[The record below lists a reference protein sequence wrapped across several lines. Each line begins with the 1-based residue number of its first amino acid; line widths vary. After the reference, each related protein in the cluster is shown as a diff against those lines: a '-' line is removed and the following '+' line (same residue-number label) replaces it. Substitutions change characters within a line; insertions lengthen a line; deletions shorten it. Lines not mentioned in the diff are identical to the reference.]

1 MFGRT
6 LREDP
11 SEAELVS
18 HKLSVRAGLV
28 QPLAAGIYSYLP
40 LGWRVMQRLIAI
52 VRGEMDA
59 IGGQELLMPIV
70 QPAEL
75 WRATGRYDAPAPG
88 PALVRFRD
96 RSSHDLVL
104 AMTHEEAVTDL
115 ARQVIRSYRQLP
127 ALVYQVQTKFRDEP
141 RARGGLVRVREFTMK
156 DAYSFHADAASLDD
170 TYEQVRAA
178 YGRIMARAGLEVV
191 QVEADPGMMGGARSH
206 EFMCLSD
213 QGEDTLILCPA
224 CGYAANVETALAA
237 KEAAATGATA
247 QDPPQTLERVHTPG
261 ATTIEAVA
269 RYVGVST
276 RQTLKA
282 VFYTSGGQVI
292 FAVVRGDLEVNEA
305 KLSALLGGIDLAP
318 ASAEELAAA
327 GLVAGYAS
335 PIGVTGVR
343 VVADDS
349 ILTGNNWV
357 VGANEPGYHYLNANY
372 PRDFRAD
379 LVADIAL
386 ARAGDAC
393 PRCGQPLRAKRG
405 IEVGHIFQLGAKYA
419 EALGATYLDQ
429 SGVAKPLLMGCYGI
443 GIGRLL
449 ACVIEQHHD
458 EAGILWPPEV
468 APFDLEIVS
477 LAGKDAAVEQA
488 AEALY
493 TRLQGLGQRVLY
505 DDRPERAGVKFNDAD
520 LIGIPVRLTVSQ
532 RTLEQGGVEL
542 KRRAQ
547 AERLLVPLDELEQA
561 LALGG

>member
-1 MFGRT
+1 
-6 LREDP
+6 
-11 SEAELVS
+11 
-18 HKLSVRAGLV
+18 
-28 QPLAAGIYSYLP
+28 
-40 LGWRVMQRLIAI
+40 
-52 VRGEMDA
+52 
-59 IGGQELLMPIV
+59 
-70 QPAEL
+70 
-75 WRATGRYDAPAPG
+75 
-88 PALVRFRD
+88 
-96 RSSHDLVL
+96 
-104 AMTHEEAVTDL
+104 
-115 ARQVIRSYRQLP
+115 
-127 ALVYQVQTKFRDEP
+127 
-141 RARGGLVRVREFTMK
+141 
-156 DAYSFHADAASLDD
+156 
-170 TYEQVRAA
+170 
-178 YGRIMARAGLEVV
+178 
-191 QVEADPGMMGGARSH
+191 
-206 EFMCLSD
+206 
-213 QGEDTLILCPA
+213 
-224 CGYAANVETALAA
+224 
-237 KEAAATGATA
+237 
-247 QDPPQTLERVHTPG
+247 
-261 ATTIEAVA
+261 
-269 RYVGVST
+269 
-276 RQTLKA
+276 
-282 VFYTSGGQVI
+282 
-292 FAVVRGDLEVNEA
+292 
-305 KLSALLGGIDLAP
+305 LGGVDLAP